1 MFLAFSGAIAL
12 SWSQDQIA
20 LAIPLFLG
28 IIASAL
34 SETDD
39 NWEGR
44 VRALLVTLICFLVA
58 SCSVELL
65 FPWPWLF
72 ALGLGVA
79 TFVLIMLGAIGQRYA
94 TIASGALILSLYIM
108 ISIGQQSGVAP
119 EESWALL
126 SR

>member
-1 MFLAFSGAIAL
+1 VDAG
-12 SWSQDQIA
+12 Q
-20 LAIPLFLG
+20 
-28 IIASAL
+28 
-34 SETDD
+34 
-39 NWEGR
+39 
-44 VRALLVTLICFLVA
+44 VRLQPARLRSLIVTLLCFSAA
-58 SCSVELL
+58 SLIVHWL

>member
-1 MFLAFSGAIAL
+1 MSWTLADITQL
-12 SWSQDQIA
+12 
-20 LAIPLFLG
+20 LPLFLG

-39 NWEGR
+39 SWQGR
-44 VRALLVTLICFLVA
+44 LRLLIVTLLCFSAA
-58 SCSVELL
+58 SLIVHWL

>member
-1 MFLAFSGAIAL
+1 MITALTLAPVVAAL
-12 SWSQDQIA
+12 LILALPEARARAVA
-20 LAIPLFLG
+20 LAGALVYISSTGDTLG
-28 IIASAL
+28 GGI
-34 SETDD
+34 
-39 NWEGR
+39 N
-44 VRALLVTLICFLVA
+44 
-58 SCSVELL
+58 
-65 FPWPWLF
+65 LF